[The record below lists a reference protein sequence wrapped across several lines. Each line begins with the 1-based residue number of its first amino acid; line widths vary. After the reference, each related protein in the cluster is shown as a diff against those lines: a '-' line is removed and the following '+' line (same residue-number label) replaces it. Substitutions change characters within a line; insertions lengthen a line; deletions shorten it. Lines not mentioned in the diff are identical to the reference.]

1 MKKTILLICIA
12 LTFGITY
19 AQKTPFLIS
28 SDDFQANTKTKAP
41 LGYTNVSTEIGEDEY
56 MTMYKKSSDF
66 VILRLFNLDHFNQHK
81 TFSKNSTQLSGI
93 YQFENCN
100 AVYFQKDGV
109 SMLYLELLSLNASI
123 ELTSKKPLS
132 KTDMEKIIT
141 ELGVVKWGNSN
152 KAAWPNEISASQ
164 QIDGVIISIE
174 KQNPSTDGYIYE
186 YHVKVQ
192 YSQKLVQSVERIL
205 AKYGGN
211 IDVVNMDKFTFICAS
226 TDSMDALKK
235 EFKDGEII
243 DFIYYRKQ

>member
-1 MKKTILLICIA
+1 MKKIILVICIA
-12 LTFGITY
+12 LTFGVTN

-28 SDDFQANTKTKAP
+28 SDDFKANTKTKAP
-41 LGYTNVSTEIGEDEY
+41 LGYANVSIEIDDDSFVA
-56 MTMYKKSSDF
+56 MYKKASDF
-66 VILRLFNLDHFNQHK
+66 LFVRLYTLDHFNQHK
-81 TFSKNSTQLSGI
+81 TFSKNSTQHTGI
-93 YQFENCN
+93 YQLENCN

-109 SMLYLELLSLNASI
+109 SILYLELLTINASV
-123 ELTSKKPLS
+123 EVSAKKPLS
-132 KTDMEKIIT
+132 KTDMEKIIA

-164 QIDGVIISIE
+164 QIDGVLISIE

-235 EFKDGEII
+235 EFKEGEII